1 MVVWAISEEEGDTL
15 SAFRDSL
22 ALSYPVL
29 VDDQGVHE
37 TWSQISSVMAAAYPQ
52 QWIVGTDGKI
62 AYVAAE
68 HSPDAVMAV
77 LDEQLAR

>member
-1 MVVWAISEEEGDTL
+1 MVWAVSAEDADTL
-15 SAFRDSL
+15 TSFRDSL
-22 ALSYPVL
+22 GLSYPVL

-68 HSPDAVMAV
+68 YTPDAVTAV